1 MTEEMRQR
9 LQQIYT
15 EQKMAESNVHLIQQR
30 LDLVSVYLSNYR
42 SGLEVLQ
49 ELEGRKK
56 GEEMLMNVGGSIF
69 VRANLADP
77 TIVTR
82 GIGSGVRIEQNV
94 NDAKKAL
101 ESSIENLEK
110 QYQDMSAEYE
120 KLLTYVS
127 RLNAEFQD
135 LAAKV
140 QGQGQGE

>member
-9 LQQIYT
+9 LQKIYT
-15 EQKMAESNVHLIQQR
+15 EQKMAESNVGLIQQR
-30 LDLVSVYLSNYR
+30 LELISVYLTNYR

-49 ELEGRKK
+49 ELEGRKE

-69 VRANLADP
+69 VRAKLANP

-82 GIGSGVRIEQNV
+82 GIGSGVRIEQNI

-101 ESSIENLEK
+101 ESSIESLEK
-110 QYQDMSAEYE
+110 QYQDLTAEYE
-120 KLLTYVS
+120 KLATYVS

-135 LAAKV
+135 LAAKI
-140 QGQGQGE
+140 QEQGQGE

>member
-110 QYQDMSAEYE
+110 QYQDLSAEYE
-120 KLLTYVS
+120 KLLTHVS
-127 RLNAEFQD
+127 QLNAEFQD

>member
-9 LQQIYT
+9 LQKIYT
-15 EQKMAESNVHLIQQR
+15 EQKMAESNVGLIQQR
-30 LDLVSVYLSNYR
+30 LELISVYLTNYR

-49 ELEGRKK
+49 ELEGRKE

-69 VRANLADP
+69 VRAKLANP

-82 GIGSGVRIEQNV
+82 GIGTGVRIEQNI

-101 ESSIENLEK
+101 ESSIESLEK
-110 QYQDMSAEYE
+110 QYQDLTAEYD
-120 KLLTYVS
+120 KLATYVS

-135 LAAKV
+135 LAAKI
-140 QGQGQGE
+140 QEQGQGE

>member
-49 ELEGRKK
+49 ELEGREK

-110 QYQDMSAEYE
+110 QYQDLSAEYE

>member
-101 ESSIENLEK
+101 ESSIESLEK
-110 QYQDMSAEYE
+110 QYQDLSAEYE
-120 KLLTYVS
+120 KLLTHVS
-127 RLNAEFQD
+127 QLNAEFQD
-135 LAAKV
+135 LAAKI

>member
-9 LQQIYT
+9 LQQVYT

-82 GIGSGVRIEQNV
+82 GIGSGVRIEQNTS
-94 NDAKKAL
+94 DAKKAL

-110 QYQDMSAEYE
+110 QYQDLSVEYE
-120 KLLTYVS
+120 KILTYVS

-135 LAAKV
+135 LAAKI

>member
-1 MTEEMRQR
+1 MTEEMKQR

-69 VRANLADP
+69 VRASLADP

-101 ESSIENLEK
+101 DSSIENLEK
-110 QYQDMSAEYE
+110 QYQDLSAEYE

-135 LAAKV
+135 LAAKI